1 MSKPFVEELSIR
13 VMLIVR
19 AVGID
24 MLCAVYRTGWSV
36 ARYEL
41 VIVSRVD
48 EESRVRRV
56 VALVALYAR
65 EGRVVG
71 ADTGECV
78 A

>member
-1 MSKPFVEELSIR
+1 MQELPVR
-13 VMLIVR
+13 VMLVVR

-24 MLCAVYRTGWSV
+24 MLCVSYRTGWSV

-41 VIVSRVD
+41 VIVSHVD

-56 VALVALYAR
+56 VALVALHAR
-65 EGRVVG
+65 KGRVIG
-71 ADTGECV
+71 ADTGECM

>member
-1 MSKPFVEELSIR
+1 MQELPVR
-13 VMLIVR
+13 VMLVVR
-19 AVGID
+19 AVGVD
-24 MLCAVYRTGWSV
+24 MLCVSYRTGWSV

-56 VALVALYAR
+56 VALVALHAR
-65 EGRVVG
+65 EGRVIG

>member
-1 MSKPFVEELSIR
+1 MQELPVQ
-13 VMLIVR
+13 VMLVVR

-24 MLCAVYRTGWSV
+24 MLCVSYRTGWSV